1 MQDAEV
7 QLCRRRQ
14 LARPNIGPT
23 CDALQA
29 GQNTSWRVQPIQA
42 LSMIK
47 HKGDERPSVVIELEL
62 QLKDLS
68 VDLETPWIWFSLIR
82 VTTY

>member
-1 MQDAEV
+1 
-7 QLCRRRQ
+7 
-14 LARPNIGPT
+14 
-23 CDALQA
+23 
-29 GQNTSWRVQPIQA
+29 
-42 LSMIK
+42 MIK

-68 VDLETPWIWFSLIR
+68 VHLETPWIWFSLIR